1 MVFSRGSALRYPEH
15 THVAACTLTL
25 VRRGVVCLR
34 RGRTECVYPRGSV
47 YAVARHEPHSPAYSD
62 GFDCVSL
69 CIDLRRCAALRR
81 EALERVCAE
90 YCGLLREK
98 GLLRPEDAGALLT
111 ELDAL
116 LPETG
121 MPVRDGRPPLHP
133 AVSASLRRFEL
144 PEEEG
149 ADADPAADAL
159 SPFHFIRRFRRE
171 LGLTPHK
178 YLVQSRVRAA
188 RHLLAHARPC
198 RSGRPARFFAIRAI
212 WTAAS
217 SGRWASAP
225 RLIARP
231 ASSGRIGAD
240 RRSVSHALEQSQ
252 PGQNHGPAREGP
264 RPRHL
269 SQNGIAQ
276 QRKRAGSETYRRP
289 PYRRRQ
295 GQGLGPEQIGQ
306 GAGKKAQKNN
316 RATVRPGREAEPA
329 HGLGR
334 ERAERQR
341 GTGEAPGGQR
351 QRAAAPG
358 MAPLEQIVAVW
369 SL

>member
-1 MVFSRGSALRYPEH
+1 MIGGGPGLTRAAARGAASHETRGKMRQPELSFHIAREAGLEMVFSRGSALRYPEH

-188 RHLLAHARPC
+188 RHLLAHAP
-198 RSGRPARFFAIRAI
+198 SIADLAARLGFCDQ
-212 WTAAS
+212 S
-217 SGRWASAP
+217 H
-225 RLIARP
+225 L
-231 ASSGRIGAD
+231 D
-240 RRSVSHALEQSQ
+240 RCF
-252 PGQNHGPAREGP
+252 
-264 RPRHL
+264 
-269 SQNGIAQ
+269 
-276 QRKRAGSETYRRP
+276 KRA
-289 PYRRRQ
+289 
-295 GQGLGPEQIGQ
+295 LGVSP
-306 GAGKKAQKNN
+306 KAY
-316 RATVRPGREAEPA
+316 REACVFWENW
-329 HGLGR
+329 G
-334 ERAERQR
+334 
-341 GTGEAPGGQR
+341 
-351 QRAAAPG
+351 
-358 MAPLEQIVAVW
+358 
-369 SL
+369 